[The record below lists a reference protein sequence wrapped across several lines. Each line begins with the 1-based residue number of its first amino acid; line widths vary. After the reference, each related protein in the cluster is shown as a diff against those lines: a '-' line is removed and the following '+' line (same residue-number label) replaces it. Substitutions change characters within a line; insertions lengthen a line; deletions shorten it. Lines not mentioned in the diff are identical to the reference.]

1 MKKKTLWGRLE
12 LESDLGVAFNIYG
25 NEVLW
30 DSTCVTQVYTYA
42 PCAIRPPRL
51 RCGRFTFTCR
61 VIIIHQ
67 PSDNHYHRSAYYS
80 SQSHYVNT
88 P

>member
-1 MKKKTLWGRLE
+1 ME

-67 PSDNHYHRSAYYS
+67 PSDITIITDLHTI
-80 SQSHYVNT
+80 QVN
-88 P
+88 PIM